1 MATINVVTI
10 GQAPRTDVTPELV
23 KILGP
28 DHRIIEHGA
37 LDLLDADEIAALAP
51 KPGETEFTS
60 RLRDGGSAVFS
71 HDAAIPLVQQAI
83 DRGEAAGA
91 DASLLICSG
100 HFPQMKHTRPLFALE
115 PLAHHAMRGLL
126 TGFDEPRLGVVRPLP
141 SQLAEAEQLWAEI
154 SEAEVVKAVAAS
166 PYVASVDEIAQAAA
180 SLAAS
185 SDVIVL
191 DCIGYG
197 AEARTAAIAACRA
210 RGQRVEVT
218 TVRALGAHLLA
229 ALIS

>member
-1 MATINVVTI
+1 MATINIVTI

-23 KILGP
+23 EILGP
-28 DHRIIEHGA
+28 AHRIIEHGA
-37 LDLLDADEIAALAP
+37 LDLLDADGIAALAP
-51 KPGETEFTS
+51 QPGETEFTS

-83 DRGEAAGA
+83 ARGEADGA

-100 HFPQMKHTRPLFALE
+100 HFPELEHTRPLFALE
-115 PLAHHAMRGLL
+115 ALAHSAMRGLL
-126 TGFDEPRLGVVRPLP
+126 KGYARRRLGVVRPLP
-141 SQLAEAEQLWAEI
+141 SQLGEAEELWAEVA
-154 SEAEVVKAVAAS
+154 EAGSVTAVAAS
-166 PYVASVDEIAQAAA
+166 PYAATVAEIAQAAA
-180 SLAAS
+180 SLAAD

-197 AEARTAAIAACRA
+197 GEAQDAARAACLDA
-210 RGQRVEVT
+210 GHQVEVT

-229 ALIS
+229 ALLS